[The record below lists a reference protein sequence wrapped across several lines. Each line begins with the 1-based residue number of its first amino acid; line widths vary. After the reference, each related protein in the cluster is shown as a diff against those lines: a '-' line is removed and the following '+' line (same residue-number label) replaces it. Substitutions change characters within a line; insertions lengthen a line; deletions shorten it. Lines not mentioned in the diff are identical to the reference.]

1 MATATMTVLE
11 STAPKKMTNNSAS
24 ISPNGGPSV
33 ANLTL
38 SPPDLVF
45 QPTRSQ
51 IGVIAKVTL
60 HNVHPSGHRPV
71 AYKIKTNA
79 PARYSVKPVLGV
91 LVPGA
96 MMDVL
101 VRSEA
106 PIQPEDRFLLQ
117 TIALTDEEALNM
129 DSEKWRTL
137 DRSRMIDTFIFCKQ
151 STRPRTISSSSQK
164 TPETTTSSSTSATS
178 SLLSSSSLRQPS
190 ALSQVRVTKVDL
202 AVFSIVCLLLGI
214 VLPYTRSLMLLL
226 SI

>member
-1 MATATMTVLE
+1 MATATMTILE

-60 HNVHPSGHRPV
+60 HNVHPSRHRPV

-91 LVPGA
+91 LAPGA

-106 PIQPEDRFLLQ
+106 AIQPEDRFLLQ
-117 TIALTDEEALNM
+117 TIALTDDEASNM

-151 STRPRTISSSSQK
+151 STRPRAISSSSQK
-164 TPETTTSSSTSATS
+164 VLETTTTSTTS
-178 SLLSSSSLRQPS
+178 SLLSSASIRQPGS
-190 ALSQVRVTKVDL
+190 LSQVRVTKVDL
-202 AVFSIVCLLLGI
+202 AVFSIFCLLLGV